1 MTHPSYP
8 KNSAPHPVL
17 LPTPLIKSEQLS
29 TAKVK
34 APSLLE
40 WVGKRRRGS
49 LHIPCGRRQS
59 QIHIP
64 GKSGWSEFLLK
75 YRLAC
80 HQTRLCNLP
89 KLPHLGKTGIP
100 SN

>member
-34 APSLLE
+34 ALSLLE
-40 WVGKRRRGS
+40 RWEGGGGGHYTFPVEEDKARSTFQGN
-49 LHIPCGRRQS
+49 LAGRVF
-59 QIHIP
+59 P
-64 GKSGWSEFLLK
+64 
-75 YRLAC
+75 
-80 HQTRLCNLP
+80 
-89 KLPHLGKTGIP
+89 
-100 SN
+100 